1 MDGRTPQPA
10 VPVSPDEAD
19 AAFTMLAGHRVLLG
33 VSGGPDSVAL
43 MGLITGWARRHGQ
56 TLPTV
61 AVVDHGLRPASADEA
76 AFVVASAEALGLAA
90 AILPWTGP
98 KPASALQDNA
108 RRARYRL
115 LAAHARAI
123 GADMLVT
130 AHTEDDQAET
140 LMMRLAS
147 GSGLTGLAGMRQ
159 QTRSAGIA
167 HARPALGWSK
177 ASLIATCRQHGWGWI
192 NDPSNADQ
200 RFARVR
206 WRGILPVLA
215 AEGLDAGRLGVLARR
230 LAAADEALDEIA
242 QRALEACRSDGTD
255 PGWQIDFRRLAGY
268 PSAIVM
274 RALGRMLSPP
284 GGQGAG
290 SEDAITAEAGLRLQ
304 RLETCTEALLE
315 ALRAGRVVR
324 RTLGGQ
330 VLALDRDGLLGG
342 RPEGPRQRGRAHAG
356 KCTGGDGAPDG
367 VTDPDGQHP
376 RRVPR

>member
-19 AAFTMLAGHRVLLG
+19 AAFTMLAGRRVLLG

-43 MGLITGWARRHGQ
+43 MGLMTGWARRRGHA
-56 TLPTV
+56 LPAV

-98 KPASALQDNA
+98 KPSSALQDNA
-108 RRARYRL
+108 RRARYQL
-115 LAAHARAI
+115 LAAHARALR
-123 GADMLVT
+123 ADILVT

-140 LMMRLAS
+140 LMMRLAA
-147 GSGLTGLAGMRQ
+147 GSSLTGLAGMRQ

-167 HARPALGWSK
+167 HCRPALGWSK
-177 ASLIATCRQHGWGWI
+177 ARLIATCRQHGWGWI

-215 AEGLDAGRLGVLARR
+215 EEGLDAGRLGVLARR

-242 QRALEACRSDGTD
+242 LRALHACRIDATD

-290 SEDAITAEAGLRLQ
+290 SDEVIMAQTGLRLQ
-304 RLETCTEALLE
+304 RLEACTEALLD
-315 ALRAGRVVR
+315 ALRAGRAVR

-330 VLALDRDGLLGG
+330 VLALERNGLLCG
-342 RPEGPRQRGRAHAG
+342 RPEALRLRGANRARAGNGAADEVADSGTQPARRQLPR
-356 KCTGGDGAPDG
+356 
-367 VTDPDGQHP
+367 
-376 RRVPR
+376 

>member
-19 AAFTMLAGHRVLLG
+19 AAFTMLSGRTVLLG
-33 VSGGPDSVAL
+33 VSGGPDSIAL
-43 MGLITGWARRHGQ
+43 MGLMTGWARQRGHA
-56 TLPTV
+56 LPAV
-61 AVVDHGLRPASADEA
+61 AVVDHGLRAASADEA
-76 AFVVASAEALGLAA
+76 VFVVASAEALGLAA
-90 AILPWTGP
+90 AILPWAAP
-98 KPASALQDNA
+98 KPVSALQDSA

-130 AHTEDDQAET
+130 AHTEDVQAVT

-177 ASLIATCRQHGWGWI
+177 ARLIATCRQHGWGWS

-230 LAAADEALDEIA
+230 LAAADEALDEITE
-242 QRALEACRSDGTD
+242 RALQACRIDATD
-255 PGWQIDFRRLAGY
+255 PGWQLDFRRLAGY

-284 GGQGAG
+284 GGQGTG
-290 SEDAITAEAGLRLQ
+290 SEDAIKAEAGLRLQ
-304 RLETCTEALLE
+304 RLEACTEALLD
-315 ALRAGRVVR
+315 ALRAGRAVR

-330 VLALDRDGLLGG
+330 ILALDREGLLGG
-342 RPEGPRQRGRAHAG
+342 RPEGPRRRGSAHAS
-356 KCTGGDGAPDG
+356 KRTGDGGPDG
-367 VTDPDGQHP
+367 VTHPVGQHP
-376 RRVPR
+376 RRIPR